1 MRISASQERGNYPDF
16 GSVVSSNAG
25 EYGKGLPLEQAKEF
39 IDNIDLTL
47 VIERLVKV
55 DGGWT
60 KKEALEA
67 AEQYRRFL
75 YLKKKYANH
84 HKFPPSY
91 DIDEVWHAHVLH
103 TKDYIDCCH
112 QLYGCYLHHTPH
124 MAQEASSI
132 EELEKM
138 FATTQALYS
147 KEYGEYLYAVKRT
160 GIIKLVIMGVEKLK
174 QIFK

>member
-60 KKEALEA
+60 KNEALEA

-91 DIDEVWHAHVLH
+91 DIDEVWKKNEPGIASNA
-103 TKDYIDCCH
+103 IFIFIFP
-112 QLYGCYLHHTPH
+112 GYLR
-124 MAQEASSI
+124 I
-132 EELEKM
+132 V
-138 FATTQALYS
+138 S
-147 KEYGEYLYAVKRT
+147 K
-160 GIIKLVIMGVEKLK
+160 
-174 QIFK
+174 